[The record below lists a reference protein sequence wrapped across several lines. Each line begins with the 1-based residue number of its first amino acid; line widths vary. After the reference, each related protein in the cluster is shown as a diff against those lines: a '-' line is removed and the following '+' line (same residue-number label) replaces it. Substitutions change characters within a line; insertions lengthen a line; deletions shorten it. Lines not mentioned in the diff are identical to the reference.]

1 MLSRRL
7 LASIAALGLAACRRE
22 TAPTPPAGPVTVQ
35 AARVELLDLANTIT
49 IAGEL
54 RAYREVDLHAK
65 VAGYLRAI
73 LVDIGDHVQAGQVI
87 ARLEAPEQEQERA
100 QAEAAE
106 KRARL
111 DIERAKGDLARA
123 EATVRLRQN
132 QFQRLDKVARA
143 RPNLIAKQE
152 IDDARSH
159 LDEAEAQSAALK
171 GNLAAV
177 EQQVAIAHSALARVE
192 AMGAY
197 LTITAPFA
205 GVITQRFADPG
216 AMIQAGTTSQ
226 SQARPVVRLAEI
238 DRLRLVVPVPETLV
252 GTIQVGS
259 PLTGLV
265 AAAHQ
270 KIVGRVA
277 RFTSSI
283 NSVSRAMETQIDVP
297 NAGRSLKPG
306 MMAEVTFPTAQA
318 NHALA
323 VPVQAAREREGK
335 FFVLV
340 VNAQGVVEERAVHKG
355 LETADK
361 VQLLDGVREGEV
373 VITAAATPVK
383 AGQTVTPQLPRPAQ
397 PAAPGAK

>member
-1 MLSRRL
+1 MPVC
-7 LASIAALGLAACRRE
+7 IAVLGLAACQRE
-22 TAPTPPAGPVTVQ
+22 APVTPLSTPITVQ

-318 NHALA
+318 NQALA
-323 VPVQAAREREGK
+323 VPVQAARVREGK

-340 VNAQGVVEERAVHKG
+340 VNAQGAVEERAVHKG

-397 PAAPGAK
+397 PAAPGAN